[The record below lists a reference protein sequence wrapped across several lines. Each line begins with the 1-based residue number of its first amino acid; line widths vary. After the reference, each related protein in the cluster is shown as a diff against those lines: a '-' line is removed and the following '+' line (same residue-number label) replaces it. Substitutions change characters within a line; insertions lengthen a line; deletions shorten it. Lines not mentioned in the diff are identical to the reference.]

1 LSVDSSTGEVRVNTV
16 LDREVMDR
24 AVLVIFVQDLN
35 AAAAPNTTQSAT
47 GRSQ

>member
-1 LSVDSSTGEVRVNTV
+1 LSVDSSTGEVRVNTE
-16 LDREVMDR
+16 LDREKMDR

-35 AAAAPNTTQSAT
+35 AAPNTTQNAT